1 MTFLPLPLSLH
12 HYLGPGVNFSLDLS
26 AGGAVE
32 KSEGGCNPYN
42 VFSFTKKAPRT
53 VDYKRS
59 FSAEYS
65 RHFYVALATEA
76 AQWVAPTTGIVECM

>member
-1 MTFLPLPLSLH
+1 MICSDDSDDDIPPPPPQPRLT
-12 HYLGPGVNFSLDLS
+12 DS